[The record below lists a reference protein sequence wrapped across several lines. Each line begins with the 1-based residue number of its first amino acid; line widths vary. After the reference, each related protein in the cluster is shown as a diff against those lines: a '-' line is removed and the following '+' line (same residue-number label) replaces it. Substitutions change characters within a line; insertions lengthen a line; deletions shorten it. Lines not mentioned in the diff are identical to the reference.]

1 MDTEQLTTEDVEL
14 NKKIDELKTE
24 LISLKSERLNLL
36 DEKDV
41 LTEKAGMISNTVLL
55 SDFKHSQSEA
65 VKAETENEVRRKQ
78 ISNFYSFIQWNMFYQ
93 FYRQCHVL
101 IM

>member
-24 LISLKSERLNLL
+24 LISLKAERLNLL

-41 LTEKAGMISNTVLL
+41 LQEKAGMISNTVLL
-55 SDFKHSQSEA
+55 SDFKNSQSA
-65 VKAETENEVRRKQ
+65 AAKAATQNEIRRKQ
-78 ISNFYSFIQWNMFYQ
+78 ISNFYSFVQ
-93 FYRQCHVL
+93 
-101 IM
+101 

>member
-14 NKKIDELKTE
+14 NKKMDQLKTD

-65 VKAETENEVRRKQ
+65 VKAASENEIRRKQ
-78 ISNFYSFIQWNMFYQ
+78 ISNFYSFIQ
-93 FYRQCHVL
+93 
-101 IM
+101 

>member
-1 MDTEQLTTEDVEL
+1 MDTEQLTTEDVQL
-14 NKKIDELKTE
+14 NKKIDLLKTE
-24 LISLKSERLNLL
+24 LISLKTERLNLL

-65 VKAETENEVRRKQ
+65 VKAASENEIRRKQ
-78 ISNFYSFIQWNMFYQ
+78 ISNFYSFVQWNVY
-93 FYRQCHVL
+93 V
-101 IM
+101 

>member
-14 NKKIDELKTE
+14 NKKMDELKTD

-41 LTEKAGMISNTVLL
+41 LTEKTGMISNTVLL

-65 VKAETENEVRRKQ
+65 VKAASENEIRRKQ
-78 ISNFYSFIQWNMFYQ
+78 ISNFYSFIQQALYGSGC
-93 FYRQCHVL
+93 Y
-101 IM
+101 